1 MPDDVGECQRHIRI
15 ISSGLSEM
23 SIHAIERTALASV
36 WMTADAAGRP
46 GIAPPMPQSVPRQ
59 P

>member
-1 MPDDVGECQRHIRI
+1 
-15 ISSGLSEM
+15 M